1 MSIVLL
7 VGNNKPQKGDERV
20 AYYMYIESAC
30 AFEAESE
37 EDARRQAVTWY
48 IEQLQKGE
56 IEILVEEEE

>member
-1 MSIVLL
+1 
-7 VGNNKPQKGDERV
+7 
-20 AYYMYIESAC
+20 MYIESAC